1 MVTVLDPRS
10 AEYETSKIKSA
21 DAYRHFKQFAVAE
34 GYRENSIAAI
44 NSFVQRLRA
53 RCPAISVKQ
62 NKCRQLPDGHPD
74 IRFRSAD
81 VVRSDW
87 RVKRL

>member
-44 NSFVQRLRA
+44 NSFVQHLRA

-62 NKCRQLPDGHPD
+62 TNAGNCLMGIRISDFVRQTLFG
-74 IRFRSAD
+74 
-81 VVRSDW
+81 VTGE
-87 RVKRL
+87 